1 MEHMYKELF
10 LFKWALL
17 LLFITVVGSVA
28 ANLALPMY
36 LSEVINTAI
45 PNGDKV
51 QVVSIG
57 GTMLLFVLLG
67 VVCSVGTGFFA
78 SLASV
83 GFGKSVR
90 SKIFR
95 KVQFYSQTE
104 FDGFSTSSLITR
116 TNNDVVQ
123 VQTFMNML
131 LKVCLMAPIM
141 CIGGVVLALAKS
153 ATMSMILIISLPVMI
168 AFVLIIARLASPLS
182 RKMQEKLDEIN
193 LVTREKLTGIRV
205 ARAFG
210 TEQFEEQRFHRV
222 NDEFML
228 NTIRMNSIMGIMIP
242 GLSLILYATMVAL
255 IAFGGY
261 QIINIHTAIPIGDII
276 AVIQYVMQIM
286 MSVMMLS
293 MIFVMYPRAA
303 VSAGRINEVLE
314 TLPAVS
320 GSDDGV
326 TETDRRGYV
335 SFRDVTFTFPHAEAP
350 AIEHISFDSAPG
362 EVTAIIGS
370 TGSGKS
376 TLVNLIPRFYDVQQ
390 GEVLVDGVNVKDMEL
405 RTLRGKIGLVPQK
418 AFLFKG
424 TIAENVGYGLEHP
437 DQRDVEHAV
446 SIAQSY
452 DFVTAKEGGFEA
464 PISQG
469 GSNVSGGQRQRLAIA
484 RAIARKPEIYLFDD
498 SFSALDYKTDAALRA
513 ALLTEAG
520 DATVIL
526 VAQRVSTIKNA
537 DRILVLEDG
546 RCVGQGRHE
555 ELMKSC
561 EVYREIVYSQL
572 TQEEA
577 GKNETKQP

>member
-1 MEHMYKELF
+1 MKKMYKELF

-17 LLFITVVGSVA
+17 LLILTVIGSVA

-45 PNGDKV
+45 PAGDKV
-51 QVVSIG
+51 RIVSIG

-67 VVCSVGTGFFA
+67 VLCSVGTGFFA

-83 GFGKSVR
+83 GFGRNVR
-90 SKIFR
+90 SRIFR
-95 KVQFYSQTE
+95 KVQYYSQTE

-153 ATMSMILIISLPVMI
+153 VTMSIILIVSLPVMI

-210 TEQFEEQRFHRV
+210 TEQFEEERFNRV
-222 NDEFML
+222 NDEFMV
-228 NTIRMNSIMGIMIP
+228 NTVRMNSVMGIMIP

-303 VSAGRINEVLE
+303 VSAGRINEVLD
-314 TLPAVS
+314 TVPVVA
-320 GSDDGV
+320 DCDGAV
-326 TETDRRGYV
+326 TETGIKGYV
-335 SFRDVTFTFPHAEAP
+335 SFRDVTFTFPNAEAP
-350 AIEHISFDSAPG
+350 ALEHISFDSSPG
-362 EVTAIIGS
+362 EVTAVIGS

-376 TLVNLIPRFYDVQQ
+376 TLINLIPRFYDVQE
-390 GEVLVDGVNVKDMEL
+390 GEILVDGVNVKEMSLE
-405 RTLRGKIGLVPQK
+405 TLRGKIGLVPQK
-418 AFLFKG
+418 AFLFRG
-424 TIAENVGYGLEHP
+424 TIAENVGYGQEEP
-437 DQRDVEHAV
+437 NQANVEHAV
-446 SIAQSY
+446 MTAQSY
-452 DFVTAKEGGFEA
+452 DFVTAKEGGFDA

-469 GSNVSGGQRQRLAIA
+469 GANVSGGQRQRLAIA
-484 RAIARKPEIYLFDD
+484 RAIARKPEIYIFDD
-498 SFSALDYKTDAALRA
+498 SFSALDYKTDAALRK
-513 ALLTEAG
+513 ALLSEAKE
-520 DATVIL
+520 ATVIL

-577 GKNETKQP
+577 EKDEV

>member
-1 MEHMYKELF
+1 MKKMYKELF

-17 LLFITVVGSVA
+17 LLILTVIGSVA

-45 PNGDKV
+45 PAGDKV
-51 QVVSIG
+51 RIVSIG

-67 VVCSVGTGFFA
+67 VLCSVGTGFFA

-83 GFGKSVR
+83 GFGRNVR
-90 SKIFR
+90 SRIFR
-95 KVQFYSQTE
+95 KVQYYSQTE

-153 ATMSMILIISLPVMI
+153 VTMSMILIVSLPVMI

-210 TEQFEEQRFHRV
+210 TEQVEEERFNRV
-222 NDEFML
+222 NDEFMI
-228 NTIRMNSIMGIMIP
+228 NTVRMNSVMGIMIP

-303 VSAGRINEVLE
+303 VSAGRINEVLD
-314 TLPAVS
+314 TVPVVA
-320 GSDDGV
+320 DCDGAV
-326 TETDRRGYV
+326 TETGIKGYV
-335 SFRDVTFTFPHAEAP
+335 SFRDVTFTFPNAEAP
-350 AIEHISFDSAPG
+350 ALEHISFDSSPG
-362 EVTAIIGS
+362 EVTAVIGS

-376 TLVNLIPRFYDVQQ
+376 TLINLIPRFYDVQE
-390 GEVLVDGVNVKDMEL
+390 GEILVDGVNVKEMSLE
-405 RTLRGKIGLVPQK
+405 TLRGKIGLVPQK
-418 AFLFKG
+418 AFLFRG
-424 TIAENVGYGLEHP
+424 TIAENVGYGQDEP
-437 DQRDVEHAV
+437 NQANVEHAV
-446 SIAQSY
+446 MTAQSY
-452 DFVTAKEGGFEA
+452 DFVTAKEGGFDA

-469 GSNVSGGQRQRLAIA
+469 GANVSGGQRQRLAIA
-484 RAIARKPEIYLFDD
+484 RAIARKPEIYIFDD
-498 SFSALDYKTDAALRA
+498 SFSALDYKTDAALRK
-513 ALLTEAG
+513 ALLSEAKE
-520 DATVIL
+520 ATVIL

-577 GKNETKQP
+577 EKDEV

>member
-1 MEHMYKELF
+1 M
-10 LFKWALL
+10 
-17 LLFITVVGSVA
+17 
-28 ANLALPMY
+28 
-36 LSEVINTAI
+36 INTAI
-45 PNGDKV
+45 PAGDKV
-51 QVVSIG
+51 RIVSIG

-67 VVCSVGTGFFA
+67 VLCSVGTGFFA

-83 GFGKSVR
+83 GFGRNVR
-90 SKIFR
+90 SRIFR
-95 KVQFYSQTE
+95 KVQYYSQTE

-153 ATMSMILIISLPVMI
+153 VTMSMILIVSLPVMI

-210 TEQFEEQRFHRV
+210 TEQFEEERFNRV
-222 NDEFML
+222 NDEFMV
-228 NTIRMNSIMGIMIP
+228 NTVRMNSVMGIMIP

-303 VSAGRINEVLE
+303 VSAGRINEVLD
-314 TLPAVS
+314 TVPVVA
-320 GSDDGV
+320 DCDGAV
-326 TETDRRGYV
+326 TETGIKGYV
-335 SFRDVTFTFPHAEAP
+335 SFRDVTFTFPNAEAP
-350 AIEHISFDSAPG
+350 ALEHISFDSSPG
-362 EVTAIIGS
+362 EVTAVIGS

-376 TLVNLIPRFYDVQQ
+376 TLINLIPRFYDVQE
-390 GEVLVDGVNVKDMEL
+390 GEILVDGVNVKEMSLE
-405 RTLRGKIGLVPQK
+405 TLRGKIGLVPQK
-418 AFLFKG
+418 AFLFRG
-424 TIAENVGYGLEHP
+424 TIAENVGYGQEEP
-437 DQRDVEHAV
+437 NQANVEHAV
-446 SIAQSY
+446 MTAQSY
-452 DFVTAKEGGFEA
+452 DFVTAKEGGFDA

-469 GSNVSGGQRQRLAIA
+469 GANVSGGQRQRLAIA
-484 RAIARKPEIYLFDD
+484 RAIARKPEIYIFDD
-498 SFSALDYKTDAALRA
+498 SFSALDYKTDAALRK
-513 ALLTEAG
+513 ALLSEAKE
-520 DATVIL
+520 ATVIL

-577 GKNETKQP
+577 EKDEV

>member
-1 MEHMYKELF
+1 MKKMYKELF

-17 LLFITVVGSVA
+17 LLILTVIGSVA

-45 PNGDKV
+45 PAGDKV
-51 QVVSIG
+51 RIVSIG

-67 VVCSVGTGFFA
+67 VLCSVGTGFFA

-83 GFGKSVR
+83 GFGRNVR
-90 SKIFR
+90 SRIFR
-95 KVQFYSQTE
+95 KVQYYSQTE

-131 LKVCLMAPIM
+131 LKVCLMAPVM

-153 ATMSMILIISLPVMI
+153 VTMSMILIVSLPVMI

-210 TEQFEEQRFHRV
+210 TEQFEEERFNRV
-222 NDEFML
+222 NDEFMV
-228 NTIRMNSIMGIMIP
+228 NTVRMNSVMGIMIP

-303 VSAGRINEVLE
+303 VSAGRINEVLD
-314 TLPAVS
+314 TVPVVA
-320 GSDDGV
+320 DCDGAV
-326 TETDRRGYV
+326 TETGIKGYV
-335 SFRDVTFTFPHAEAP
+335 SFRDVTFTFPNAEAP
-350 AIEHISFDSAPG
+350 ALEHISFDSSPG
-362 EVTAIIGS
+362 EVTAVIGS

-376 TLVNLIPRFYDVQQ
+376 TLINLIPRFYDVQE
-390 GEVLVDGVNVKDMEL
+390 GAILVDGVNVKEMSLE
-405 RTLRGKIGLVPQK
+405 TLRGKIGLVPQK
-418 AFLFKG
+418 AFLFRG
-424 TIAENVGYGLEHP
+424 TIAENVGYGQEEP
-437 DQRDVEHAV
+437 NQANVEHAV
-446 SIAQSY
+446 MTAQSY
-452 DFVTAKEGGFEA
+452 DFVTAKEGGFDA

-469 GSNVSGGQRQRLAIA
+469 GANVSGGQRQRLAIA
-484 RAIARKPEIYLFDD
+484 RAIARKPEIYIFDD
-498 SFSALDYKTDAALRA
+498 SFSALDYKTDAALRK
-513 ALLTEAG
+513 ALLSEAKE
-520 DATVIL
+520 ATVIL

-546 RCVGQGRHE
+546 RRCVGQGRHE

-577 GKNETKQP
+577 EKDEV

>member
-1 MEHMYKELF
+1 MKKMYKELF

-17 LLFITVVGSVA
+17 LLILTVIGSVA

-45 PNGDKV
+45 PAGDKV
-51 QVVSIG
+51 RIVSIG

-67 VVCSVGTGFFA
+67 VLCSVGTGFFA

-83 GFGKSVR
+83 GFGRNVR
-90 SKIFR
+90 SRIFR
-95 KVQFYSQTE
+95 KVQYYSQTE

-153 ATMSMILIISLPVMI
+153 VTMSMILIVSLPVMI

-210 TEQFEEQRFHRV
+210 TEQFEEERFNRV
-222 NDEFML
+222 NDEFMV
-228 NTIRMNSIMGIMIP
+228 NTVRMNSVMGIMIP

-303 VSAGRINEVLE
+303 VSAGRINEVLD
-314 TLPAVS
+314 TVPVVA
-320 GSDDGV
+320 DCDGAV
-326 TETDRRGYV
+326 TETGIKGYV
-335 SFRDVTFTFPHAEAP
+335 SFRDVTFTFPNAEAP
-350 AIEHISFDSAPG
+350 ALEHISFDSSPG
-362 EVTAIIGS
+362 EVTAVIGS

-376 TLVNLIPRFYDVQQ
+376 TLINLIPRFYDVQE
-390 GEVLVDGVNVKDMEL
+390 GEILVDGVNVKEMSLE
-405 RTLRGKIGLVPQK
+405 TLRGKIGLVPQK
-418 AFLFKG
+418 AFLFRG
-424 TIAENVGYGLEHP
+424 TIAENVGYGQEEP
-437 DQRDVEHAV
+437 NQANVEHAV
-446 SIAQSY
+446 MTAQSY
-452 DFVTAKEGGFEA
+452 DFVTAKEGGFDA

-469 GSNVSGGQRQRLAIA
+469 GANVSGGQRQRLAIA
-484 RAIARKPEIYLFDD
+484 RAIARKPEIYIFDD
-498 SFSALDYKTDAALRA
+498 SFSALDYKTDAALRK
-513 ALLTEAG
+513 ALLSEAKE
-520 DATVIL
+520 ATVIL

-572 TQEEA
+572 TQVEA
-577 GKNETKQP
+577 EKDEV

>member
-1 MEHMYKELF
+1 MKKMYKELF

-17 LLFITVVGSVA
+17 LLILTVIGSVA

-45 PNGDKV
+45 PAGDKV
-51 QVVSIG
+51 RIVSIG

-67 VVCSVGTGFFA
+67 VLCSVGTGFFA

-83 GFGKSVR
+83 GFGRNVR
-90 SKIFR
+90 SRIFR
-95 KVQFYSQTE
+95 KVQYYSQTE

-131 LKVCLMAPIM
+131 LKVCLMAPVM

-153 ATMSMILIISLPVMI
+153 VTMSMILIVSLPVMI

-182 RKMQEKLDEIN
+182 KKMQEKLDEIN

-210 TEQFEEQRFHRV
+210 TEQFEEERFRRV
-222 NDEFML
+222 NDEFMV
-228 NTIRMNSIMGIMIP
+228 NTVRMNNVMGIMIP

-303 VSAGRINEVLE
+303 VSAGRINEVLD
-314 TLPAVS
+314 TVPVVA
-320 GSDDGV
+320 DCDGAV
-326 TETDRRGYV
+326 TETGIKGYV
-335 SFRDVTFTFPHAEAP
+335 SFRDVTFTFPNAEAP
-350 AIEHISFDSAPG
+350 ALEHISFDSSPG
-362 EVTAIIGS
+362 EVTAVIGS

-376 TLVNLIPRFYDVQQ
+376 TLVNLIPRFYDVQE
-390 GEVLVDGVNVKDMEL
+390 GEILVDGVNVKEMSLE
-405 RTLRGKIGLVPQK
+405 TLRGKIGLVPQK
-418 AFLFKG
+418 AFLFRG
-424 TIAENVGYGLEHP
+424 TIAENVGYGQEVP
-437 DQRDVEHAV
+437 NQANVEHAV
-446 SIAQSY
+446 MTAQSY

-469 GSNVSGGQRQRLAIA
+469 GANVSGGQRQRLAIA
-484 RAIARKPEIYLFDD
+484 RAIARKPEIYIFDD
-498 SFSALDYKTDAALRA
+498 SFSALDYKTDAALRK
-513 ALLTEAG
+513 ALLSEAKE
-520 DATVIL
+520 ATVIL

-577 GKNETKQP
+577 EKDEV

>member
-1 MEHMYKELF
+1 MKKMYKELF

-17 LLFITVVGSVA
+17 LLILTVIGSVA

-36 LSEVINTAI
+36 LSEVNNTAI
-45 PNGDKV
+45 PAGDKV
-51 QVVSIG
+51 RIVSIG

-67 VVCSVGTGFFA
+67 VLCSVGTGFFA

-83 GFGKSVR
+83 GFGRNVR
-90 SKIFR
+90 SRIFR
-95 KVQFYSQTE
+95 KVQYYSQTE

-153 ATMSMILIISLPVMI
+153 VTMSMILIVSLPVMI

-210 TEQFEEQRFHRV
+210 TEQFEEERFNRV
-222 NDEFML
+222 NDEFMV
-228 NTIRMNSIMGIMIP
+228 NTVRMNSVMGIMIP

-303 VSAGRINEVLE
+303 VSAGRINEVLD
-314 TLPAVS
+314 TVPVVA
-320 GSDDGV
+320 DCDGAV
-326 TETDRRGYV
+326 TETGIKGYV
-335 SFRDVTFTFPHAEAP
+335 SFRDVTFTFPNAEAP
-350 AIEHISFDSAPG
+350 ALEHISFDSSPG
-362 EVTAIIGS
+362 EVTAVIGS

-376 TLVNLIPRFYDVQQ
+376 TLINLIPRFYDVQE
-390 GEVLVDGVNVKDMEL
+390 GEILVDGVNVKEMSLE
-405 RTLRGKIGLVPQK
+405 TLRGKIGLVPQK
-418 AFLFKG
+418 AFLFRG
-424 TIAENVGYGLEHP
+424 TIAENVGYGQEEP
-437 DQRDVEHAV
+437 NQANVEHAV
-446 SIAQSY
+446 MTAQSY
-452 DFVTAKEGGFEA
+452 DFVTAKEGGFDA

-469 GSNVSGGQRQRLAIA
+469 GANVSGGQRQRLAIA
-484 RAIARKPEIYLFDD
+484 RAIARKPEIYIFDD
-498 SFSALDYKTDAALRA
+498 SFSALDYKTDAALRK
-513 ALLTEAG
+513 ALLSEAKE
-520 DATVIL
+520 ATVIL

-577 GKNETKQP
+577 EKDEV

>member
-1 MEHMYKELF
+1 MKKMYKELF

-17 LLFITVVGSVA
+17 LLILTVIGSVA

-45 PNGDKV
+45 PAGDKV
-51 QVVSIG
+51 RIVSIG

-67 VVCSVGTGFFA
+67 VLCSVGTGFFA
-78 SLASV
+78 SLAS
-83 GFGKSVR
+83 GGCGRNVR
-90 SKIFR
+90 SRIFR
-95 KVQFYSQTE
+95 KVQYYSQTE

-153 ATMSMILIISLPVMI
+153 VTMSMILIVSLPVMI

-210 TEQFEEQRFHRV
+210 TEQFEEERFNRV
-222 NDEFML
+222 NDEFMV
-228 NTIRMNSIMGIMIP
+228 NTVRMNSVMGIMIP

-303 VSAGRINEVLE
+303 VSAGRINEVLD
-314 TLPAVS
+314 TVPVVA
-320 GSDDGV
+320 DCDGAV
-326 TETDRRGYV
+326 TETGIKGYV
-335 SFRDVTFTFPHAEAP
+335 SFRDVTFTFPNAEAP
-350 AIEHISFDSAPG
+350 ALEHISFDSSPG
-362 EVTAIIGS
+362 EVTAVIGS

-376 TLVNLIPRFYDVQQ
+376 TLINLIPRFYDVQE
-390 GEVLVDGVNVKDMEL
+390 GEILVDGVNVKEMSLE
-405 RTLRGKIGLVPQK
+405 TLRGKIGLVPQK
-418 AFLFKG
+418 AFLFRG
-424 TIAENVGYGLEHP
+424 TIAENVGYGQEEP
-437 DQRDVEHAV
+437 NQANVEHAV
-446 SIAQSY
+446 MTAQSY
-452 DFVTAKEGGFEA
+452 DFVTAKEGGFDA

-469 GSNVSGGQRQRLAIA
+469 GANVSGGQRQRLAIA
-484 RAIARKPEIYLFDD
+484 RAIARKPEIYIFDD
-498 SFSALDYKTDAALRA
+498 SFSALDYKTDAALRK
-513 ALLTEAG
+513 ALLSEAKE
-520 DATVIL
+520 ATVIL

-577 GKNETKQP
+577 EKDEV

>member
-1 MEHMYKELF
+1 MKKMYKELF

-17 LLFITVVGSVA
+17 LLILTVIGSVA

-45 PNGDKV
+45 PAGDKV
-51 QVVSIG
+51 RIVSIG

-67 VVCSVGTGFFA
+67 VLCSVGTGFFA
-78 SLASV
+78 ALASV
-83 GFGKSVR
+83 GFGRNVR
-90 SKIFR
+90 SRIFR
-95 KVQFYSQTE
+95 KVQYYSQTE

-153 ATMSMILIISLPVMI
+153 VTMSMILIVSLPVMI

-182 RKMQEKLDEIN
+182 KKMQEKLDEIN

-210 TEQFEEQRFHRV
+210 TEQFEEERFRRV
-222 NDEFML
+222 NDEFMV
-228 NTIRMNSIMGIMIP
+228 NTVRMNSVMGIMIP

-303 VSAGRINEVLE
+303 VSAGRINEVLD
-314 TLPAVS
+314 TVPVVA
-320 GSDDGV
+320 DCDGAV
-326 TETDRRGYV
+326 TETGIKGYV
-335 SFRDVTFTFPHAEAP
+335 SFRDVTFTFPNAEAP
-350 AIEHISFDSAPG
+350 ALEHISFDSSPG
-362 EVTAIIGS
+362 EVTAVIGS

-376 TLVNLIPRFYDVQQ
+376 TLVNLIPRFYDVQE
-390 GEVLVDGVNVKDMEL
+390 GEILVDGVNVKEMSLE
-405 RTLRGKIGLVPQK
+405 TLRGKIGLVPQK
-418 AFLFKG
+418 AFLFRG
-424 TIAENVGYGLEHP
+424 TIAENVGYGQEVP
-437 DQRDVEHAV
+437 NQANVEHAV
-446 SIAQSY
+446 MTAQSY
-452 DFVTAKEGGFEA
+452 DFVTAKEGGFDA

-469 GSNVSGGQRQRLAIA
+469 GANVSGGQRQRLAIA
-484 RAIARKPEIYLFDD
+484 RAIARKPEIYIFDD
-498 SFSALDYKTDAALRA
+498 SFSALDYKTDAALRK
-513 ALLTEAG
+513 ALLSEAKE
-520 DATVIL
+520 ATVIL

-577 GKNETKQP
+577 EKDEV

>member
-1 MEHMYKELF
+1 MKKMYKELF

-17 LLFITVVGSVA
+17 LLILTVIGSVA

-45 PNGDKV
+45 PAGDKV
-51 QVVSIG
+51 RIVSIG

-67 VVCSVGTGFFA
+67 VLCSVGTGFFA

-83 GFGKSVR
+83 GFGRNVR
-90 SKIFR
+90 SRIFR
-95 KVQFYSQTE
+95 KVQYYSQTE

-153 ATMSMILIISLPVMI
+153 VTMSMILIVSLPVMI

-210 TEQFEEQRFHRV
+210 TEQFEEERFRRV
-222 NDEFML
+222 NDEFMV
-228 NTIRMNSIMGIMIP
+228 NTVRMNSVMGIMIP

-261 QIINIHTAIPIGDII
+261 QIINVHTAIPIGDII

-303 VSAGRINEVLE
+303 VSAGRINEVLD
-314 TLPAVS
+314 TVPVVA
-320 GSDDGV
+320 DCDGAV
-326 TETDRRGYV
+326 TETGIKGYV
-335 SFRDVTFTFPHAEAP
+335 SFRDVTFTFPNAEAP
-350 AIEHISFDSAPG
+350 ALEHISFDSSPG
-362 EVTAIIGS
+362 EVTAVIGS

-376 TLVNLIPRFYDVQQ
+376 TLVNLIPRFYDVQE
-390 GEVLVDGVNVKDMEL
+390 GEILVDGVNVKEMSLE
-405 RTLRGKIGLVPQK
+405 TLRGKIGLVPQK
-418 AFLFKG
+418 AFLFRG
-424 TIAENVGYGLEHP
+424 TIAENVGYGQEEP
-437 DQRDVEHAV
+437 NQANVEHAV
-446 SIAQSY
+446 MTAQSY
-452 DFVTAKEGGFEA
+452 DFVTAKEGGFDA

-469 GSNVSGGQRQRLAIA
+469 GANVSGGQRQRLAIA
-484 RAIARKPEIYLFDD
+484 RAIARKPEIYIFDD
-498 SFSALDYKTDAALRA
+498 SFSALDYKTDAALRK
-513 ALLTEAG
+513 ALLSEAKE
-520 DATVIL
+520 ATVIL

-577 GKNETKQP
+577 EKDEV

>member
-1 MEHMYKELF
+1 MKKMYKELF

-17 LLFITVVGSVA
+17 LLILTVIGSVA

-45 PNGDKV
+45 PAGDKV
-51 QVVSIG
+51 RIVSIG

-67 VVCSVGTGFFA
+67 VLCSVGTGFFA

-83 GFGKSVR
+83 GFGRNVR
-90 SKIFR
+90 SRIFR
-95 KVQFYSQTE
+95 KVQYYSQTE

-131 LKVCLMAPIM
+131 LKVCLMAPVM

-153 ATMSMILIISLPVMI
+153 VTMSMILIVSLPVMI

-210 TEQFEEQRFHRV
+210 TEQFEEERFNRV
-222 NDEFML
+222 NDEFMV
-228 NTIRMNSIMGIMIP
+228 NTVRMNSVMGIMIP

-303 VSAGRINEVLE
+303 VSAGRINEVLD
-314 TLPAVS
+314 TVPVVA
-320 GSDDGV
+320 DCDGAV
-326 TETDRRGYV
+326 TETGIKGYV
-335 SFRDVTFTFPHAEAP
+335 SFRDVTFTFPNAEAP
-350 AIEHISFDSAPG
+350 ALEHISFDSSPG
-362 EVTAIIGS
+362 EVTAVIGS

-376 TLVNLIPRFYDVQQ
+376 TLINLIPRFYDVQE
-390 GEVLVDGVNVKDMEL
+390 GAILVAGVNVKEMSLE
-405 RTLRGKIGLVPQK
+405 TLRGKIGLVPQK
-418 AFLFKG
+418 AFLFRG
-424 TIAENVGYGLEHP
+424 TIAENVGYGQEEP
-437 DQRDVEHAV
+437 NQANVEHAV
-446 SIAQSY
+446 MTAQSY
-452 DFVTAKEGGFEA
+452 DFVTAKEGGFDA

-469 GSNVSGGQRQRLAIA
+469 GANVSGGQRQRLAIA
-484 RAIARKPEIYLFDD
+484 RAIARKPEIYIFDD
-498 SFSALDYKTDAALRA
+498 SFSALDYKTDAALRK
-513 ALLTEAG
+513 ALLSEAKE
-520 DATVIL
+520 ATVIL

-577 GKNETKQP
+577 EKDEV

>member
-1 MEHMYKELF
+1 MKKMYKELF

-17 LLFITVVGSVA
+17 LLILTVIGSVA

-45 PNGDKV
+45 PAGDKV
-51 QVVSIG
+51 RIVSIG

-67 VVCSVGTGFFA
+67 VLCSVGTGFFA

-83 GFGKSVR
+83 GFGRNVR
-90 SKIFR
+90 SRIFR
-95 KVQFYSQTE
+95 KVQYYSQTE

-153 ATMSMILIISLPVMI
+153 VTMSMILIVSLPVMI

-210 TEQFEEQRFHRV
+210 TEQFEEERFNRV
-222 NDEFML
+222 NDEFMV
-228 NTIRMNSIMGIMIP
+228 NTVRMNSVMGIMIP

-303 VSAGRINEVLE
+303 VSAGRINEVLD
-314 TLPAVS
+314 TVPVVA
-320 GSDDGV
+320 DCDGAV
-326 TETDRRGYV
+326 TETGIKGYV
-335 SFRDVTFTFPHAEAP
+335 SFRDVTFTFPNAEAP
-350 AIEHISFDSAPG
+350 ALEHISFDSSPG
-362 EVTAIIGS
+362 EVTAVIGS
-370 TGSGKS
+370 TGSGKF
-376 TLVNLIPRFYDVQQ
+376 TLINLIPRFYDVQE
-390 GEVLVDGVNVKDMEL
+390 GEILVDGVNVKEMSLE
-405 RTLRGKIGLVPQK
+405 TLRGKIGLVPQK
-418 AFLFKG
+418 AFLFRG
-424 TIAENVGYGLEHP
+424 TIAENVGYGQDEP
-437 DQRDVEHAV
+437 NQANVEHAV
-446 SIAQSY
+446 MTAQSY
-452 DFVTAKEGGFEA
+452 DFVTAKEGGFDA

-469 GSNVSGGQRQRLAIA
+469 GANVSGGQRQRLAIA
-484 RAIARKPEIYLFDD
+484 RAIARKPEIYIFDD
-498 SFSALDYKTDAALRA
+498 SFSALDYKTDAALRK
-513 ALLTEAG
+513 ALLSEAKE
-520 DATVIL
+520 ATVIL

-577 GKNETKQP
+577 EKDEV

>member
-1 MEHMYKELF
+1 MKKMYKELF

-17 LLFITVVGSVA
+17 LLILTVIGSVA

-45 PNGDKV
+45 PAGDKV
-51 QVVSIG
+51 RIVSIG

-67 VVCSVGTGFFA
+67 VLCSVGTGFFA

-83 GFGKSVR
+83 GFGRNVR
-90 SKIFR
+90 SRIFR
-95 KVQFYSQTE
+95 KVQYYSQTE

-153 ATMSMILIISLPVMI
+153 VTMSMILIVSLPVMI

-182 RKMQEKLDEIN
+182 KKMQEKLDEIN

-210 TEQFEEQRFHRV
+210 TEQFEEERFRRV
-222 NDEFML
+222 NDEFMV
-228 NTIRMNSIMGIMIP
+228 NTVRMNSVMGIMIP

-303 VSAGRINEVLE
+303 VSAGRINEVLD
-314 TLPAVS
+314 TVPVVA
-320 GSDDGV
+320 DCDGAV
-326 TETDRRGYV
+326 TETGIKGYV
-335 SFRDVTFTFPHAEAP
+335 SFRDVTFTFPNAEAP
-350 AIEHISFDSAPG
+350 ALEHISFDSSPG
-362 EVTAIIGS
+362 EVTAVIGS

-376 TLVNLIPRFYDVQQ
+376 TLVNLIPRFYDVQE
-390 GEVLVDGVNVKDMEL
+390 GEILVDGVNVKEMSLE
-405 RTLRGKIGLVPQK
+405 TLRGKIGLVPQK
-418 AFLFKG
+418 AFLFRG
-424 TIAENVGYGLEHP
+424 TIAENVGYGQEVP
-437 DQRDVEHAV
+437 NQANVEHAV
-446 SIAQSY
+446 MTAQSY
-452 DFVTAKEGGFEA
+452 DFVTAKEGGFDA

-469 GSNVSGGQRQRLAIA
+469 GANVSGGQRQRLAIA
-484 RAIARKPEIYLFDD
+484 RAIARKPEIYIFDD
-498 SFSALDYKTDAALRA
+498 SFSALDYKTDAALRK
-513 ALLTEAG
+513 ALLSEAKE
-520 DATVIL
+520 ATVIL

-577 GKNETKQP
+577 EKDEV

>member
-1 MEHMYKELF
+1 MKKMYKELF

-17 LLFITVVGSVA
+17 LLILTVIGSVA

-45 PNGDKV
+45 PAGDKV
-51 QVVSIG
+51 RIVSIG

-67 VVCSVGTGFFA
+67 VLCSVGTGFFA

-83 GFGKSVR
+83 GFGRNVR
-90 SKIFR
+90 SRIFR
-95 KVQFYSQTE
+95 KVQYYSQTE

-153 ATMSMILIISLPVMI
+153 VTMSMILIVSLPVMI

-210 TEQFEEQRFHRV
+210 TEQCEEERFNRV
-222 NDEFML
+222 NDEFMV
-228 NTIRMNSIMGIMIP
+228 NTVRMNSVMGIMIP

-303 VSAGRINEVLE
+303 VSAGRINEVLD
-314 TLPAVS
+314 TVPVVA
-320 GSDDGV
+320 DCDGAV
-326 TETDRRGYV
+326 TETGIKGYV
-335 SFRDVTFTFPHAEAP
+335 SFRDVTFTFPNAEAP
-350 AIEHISFDSAPG
+350 ALEHISFDSSPG
-362 EVTAIIGS
+362 EVTAVIGS

-376 TLVNLIPRFYDVQQ
+376 TLINLIPRFYDVQE
-390 GEVLVDGVNVKDMEL
+390 GEILVDGVNVKEMSLE
-405 RTLRGKIGLVPQK
+405 TLRGKIGLVPQK
-418 AFLFKG
+418 AFLFRG
-424 TIAENVGYGLEHP
+424 TIAENVGYGQDEP
-437 DQRDVEHAV
+437 NQANVEHAV
-446 SIAQSY
+446 MTAQSY
-452 DFVTAKEGGFEA
+452 DFVTAKEGGFDA

-469 GSNVSGGQRQRLAIA
+469 GANVSGGQRQRLAIA
-484 RAIARKPEIYLFDD
+484 RAIARKPEIYIFDD
-498 SFSALDYKTDAALRA
+498 SFSALDYKTDAALRK
-513 ALLTEAG
+513 ALLSEAKE
-520 DATVIL
+520 ATVIL

-577 GKNETKQP
+577 EKDEV

>member
-1 MEHMYKELF
+1 MKKMYKELF

-17 LLFITVVGSVA
+17 LLILTVIGSVA

-45 PNGDKV
+45 PAGDKV
-51 QVVSIG
+51 RIVSIG

-67 VVCSVGTGFFA
+67 VLCSVGTGFFA

-83 GFGKSVR
+83 GFGRNVR
-90 SKIFR
+90 SRIFR
-95 KVQFYSQTE
+95 KVQYYSQTE

-153 ATMSMILIISLPVMI
+153 VTMSMILVVSLPVMI

-210 TEQFEEQRFHRV
+210 TEQFEEERFNRV
-222 NDEFML
+222 NDEFMV
-228 NTIRMNSIMGIMIP
+228 NTVRMNSVMGIMIP

-303 VSAGRINEVLE
+303 VSAGRINEVLD
-314 TLPAVS
+314 TVPVVA
-320 GSDDGV
+320 DCDGAV
-326 TETDRRGYV
+326 TETGIKGYV
-335 SFRDVTFTFPHAEAP
+335 SFRDVTFTFPNAEAP
-350 AIEHISFDSAPG
+350 ALEHISFDSSPG
-362 EVTAIIGS
+362 EVTAVIGS

-376 TLVNLIPRFYDVQQ
+376 TLINLIPRFYDVQE
-390 GEVLVDGVNVKDMEL
+390 GEILVDGVNVKEMSLE
-405 RTLRGKIGLVPQK
+405 TLRGKIGLVPQK
-418 AFLFKG
+418 AFLFRG
-424 TIAENVGYGLEHP
+424 TIAENVGYGQEEP
-437 DQRDVEHAV
+437 NQANVEHAV
-446 SIAQSY
+446 MTAQSY
-452 DFVTAKEGGFEA
+452 DFVTAKEGGFDA

-469 GSNVSGGQRQRLAIA
+469 GANVSGGQRQRLAIA
-484 RAIARKPEIYLFDD
+484 RAIARKPEIYIFDD
-498 SFSALDYKTDAALRA
+498 SFSALDYKTDAALRK
-513 ALLTEAG
+513 ALLSEAKE
-520 DATVIL
+520 ATVIL

-577 GKNETKQP
+577 EKDEV

>member
-1 MEHMYKELF
+1 MKKMYKELF

-17 LLFITVVGSVA
+17 LLILTVIGSVA

-45 PNGDKV
+45 PAGDKV
-51 QVVSIG
+51 RIVSIG

-67 VVCSVGTGFFA
+67 VLCSVGTGFFA

-83 GFGKSVR
+83 GFGRNVR
-90 SKIFR
+90 SRIFR
-95 KVQFYSQTE
+95 KVQYYSQTE

-131 LKVCLMAPIM
+131 LKVCLMAPVM

-153 ATMSMILIISLPVMI
+153 VTMSMILIVSLPVMI

-210 TEQFEEQRFHRV
+210 TEQFEEERFNRV
-222 NDEFML
+222 NDEFMV
-228 NTIRMNSIMGIMIP
+228 NTVRMNSVMGIMIP

-303 VSAGRINEVLE
+303 VSAGRINEVLD
-314 TLPAVS
+314 TVPVVA
-320 GSDDGV
+320 DCDGAV
-326 TETDRRGYV
+326 TETGIKGYV
-335 SFRDVTFTFPHAEAP
+335 SFRDVTFTFPNAEAP
-350 AIEHISFDSAPG
+350 ALEHISFDSSPG
-362 EVTAIIGS
+362 EVTAVIGS

-376 TLVNLIPRFYDVQQ
+376 TLINLIPRFYDVQE
-390 GEVLVDGVNVKDMEL
+390 GEILVDGVNVKEMSLE
-405 RTLRGKIGLVPQK
+405 TLRGKIGLVPQK
-418 AFLFKG
+418 AFLFRG
-424 TIAENVGYGLEHP
+424 TIAENVGYGQEEP
-437 DQRDVEHAV
+437 NQANVEHAV
-446 SIAQSY
+446 MTAQSY
-452 DFVTAKEGGFEA
+452 DFVTAKEGVFDA

-469 GSNVSGGQRQRLAIA
+469 GANVSGGQRQRLAIA
-484 RAIARKPEIYLFDD
+484 RAIARKPEIYIFDD
-498 SFSALDYKTDAALRA
+498 SFSALDYKTDAALRK
-513 ALLTEAG
+513 ALLSEAKE
-520 DATVIL
+520 ATVIL

-577 GKNETKQP
+577 EKDEV

>member
-1 MEHMYKELF
+1 MKKMYKELF

-17 LLFITVVGSVA
+17 LLILTVIGSVA

-45 PNGDKV
+45 PAGDKV
-51 QVVSIG
+51 RIVSIG

-67 VVCSVGTGFFA
+67 VLCSVGTGFFA

-83 GFGKSVR
+83 GFGRNVR
-90 SKIFR
+90 SRIFR
-95 KVQFYSQTE
+95 KVQYYSQTE

-153 ATMSMILIISLPVMI
+153 VTMSMILIVSLPVMI

-182 RKMQEKLDEIN
+182 KKMQEKLDEIN
-193 LVTREKLTGIRV
+193 LVTREKLTGICV

-210 TEQFEEQRFHRV
+210 TEQFEEERFRRV
-222 NDEFML
+222 NDEFMV
-228 NTIRMNSIMGIMIP
+228 NTVRMNSVMGIMIP

-303 VSAGRINEVLE
+303 VSAGRINEVLD
-314 TLPAVS
+314 TVPVVA
-320 GSDDGV
+320 DCDGAV
-326 TETDRRGYV
+326 TETGIKGYV
-335 SFRDVTFTFPHAEAP
+335 SFRDVTFTFPNAEAP
-350 AIEHISFDSAPG
+350 ALEHISFDSSPG
-362 EVTAIIGS
+362 EVTAVIGS

-376 TLVNLIPRFYDVQQ
+376 TLVNLIPRFYDVQE
-390 GEVLVDGVNVKDMEL
+390 GEILVDGVNVKEMSLE
-405 RTLRGKIGLVPQK
+405 TLRGKIGLVPQK
-418 AFLFKG
+418 AFLFRG
-424 TIAENVGYGLEHP
+424 TIAENVGYGQEVP
-437 DQRDVEHAV
+437 NQANVEHAV
-446 SIAQSY
+446 MTAQSY

-469 GSNVSGGQRQRLAIA
+469 GANVSGGQRQRLAIA
-484 RAIARKPEIYLFDD
+484 RAIARKPEIYIFDD
-498 SFSALDYKTDAALRA
+498 SFSALDYKTDAALRK
-513 ALLTEAG
+513 ALLSEAKE
-520 DATVIL
+520 ATVIL

-577 GKNETKQP
+577 EKDEV

>member
-1 MEHMYKELF
+1 MKKMYKELF

-17 LLFITVVGSVA
+17 LLILTVIGSVA

-45 PNGDKV
+45 PAGDKV
-51 QVVSIG
+51 RIVSIG

-67 VVCSVGTGFFA
+67 VLCSVGTGFFA

-83 GFGKSVR
+83 GFGRNVR
-90 SKIFR
+90 SRIFR
-95 KVQFYSQTE
+95 KVQYYSQTE

-153 ATMSMILIISLPVMI
+153 VTMSMILIVSLPVMI

-210 TEQFEEQRFHRV
+210 TEQFEEERFNRV
-222 NDEFML
+222 NDEFMI
-228 NTIRMNSIMGIMIP
+228 NTVRMNSVMGIMIP

-303 VSAGRINEVLE
+303 VSAGRINEVLD
-314 TLPAVS
+314 TVPVVA
-320 GSDDGV
+320 DCDGAV
-326 TETDRRGYV
+326 TETGIKGYV
-335 SFRDVTFTFPHAEAP
+335 SFRDVTFTFPNAEAP
-350 AIEHISFDSAPG
+350 ALEHISFDSSPG
-362 EVTAIIGS
+362 EVTAVIGS

-376 TLVNLIPRFYDVQQ
+376 TLINLIPRFYDVQE
-390 GEVLVDGVNVKDMEL
+390 GEILVDGVNVKEMSLE
-405 RTLRGKIGLVPQK
+405 TLRGKIGLVPQK
-418 AFLFKG
+418 AFLFRG
-424 TIAENVGYGLEHP
+424 TIAENVGYGQDEP
-437 DQRDVEHAV
+437 NQANVEHAV
-446 SIAQSY
+446 MTAQSY
-452 DFVTAKEGGFEA
+452 DFVTAKEGCFDA

-469 GSNVSGGQRQRLAIA
+469 GANVSGGQRQRLAIA
-484 RAIARKPEIYLFDD
+484 RAIARKPEIYIFDD
-498 SFSALDYKTDAALRA
+498 SFSALDYKTDAALRK
-513 ALLTEAG
+513 ALLSEAKE
-520 DATVIL
+520 ATVIL

-577 GKNETKQP
+577 EKDEV

>member
-1 MEHMYKELF
+1 MKKMYKELF

-17 LLFITVVGSVA
+17 LLILTVIGSVA

-45 PNGDKV
+45 PAGDKV
-51 QVVSIG
+51 RIVSIG

-67 VVCSVGTGFFA
+67 VLCSVGTGFFA

-83 GFGKSVR
+83 GFGRNVR
-90 SKIFR
+90 SRIFR
-95 KVQFYSQTE
+95 KVQYYSQTE

-153 ATMSMILIISLPVMI
+153 VTMSIILIVSLPVMI

-210 TEQFEEQRFHRV
+210 TEQFEEERFNRV
-222 NDEFML
+222 NDEFMV
-228 NTIRMNSIMGIMIP
+228 NTVRMNSVMGIMIP

-303 VSAGRINEVLE
+303 VSAGRINEVLD
-314 TLPAVS
+314 TVPVVA
-320 GSDDGV
+320 DCDGAV
-326 TETDRRGYV
+326 TETGIKGYV
-335 SFRDVTFTFPHAEAP
+335 SFRDVTFTFPNAEAP
-350 AIEHISFDSAPG
+350 ALEHISFDSSPG
-362 EVTAIIGS
+362 EVTAVIGS

-376 TLVNLIPRFYDVQQ
+376 TLINLIPRFYDVQE
-390 GEVLVDGVNVKDMEL
+390 GEILVDGVNVKEMSLE
-405 RTLRGKIGLVPQK
+405 TLRGKIGLVPQK
-418 AFLFKG
+418 AFLFRG
-424 TIAENVGYGLEHP
+424 TIAENVGYGQDEP
-437 DQRDVEHAV
+437 NQANVEHAV
-446 SIAQSY
+446 MTAQSY
-452 DFVTAKEGGFEA
+452 DFVTAKEGGFDA

-469 GSNVSGGQRQRLAIA
+469 GANVSGGQRQRLAIA
-484 RAIARKPEIYLFDD
+484 RAIARKPEIYIFDD
-498 SFSALDYKTDAALRA
+498 SFSALDYKTDAALRK
-513 ALLTEAG
+513 ALLSEAKE
-520 DATVIL
+520 ATVIL

-537 DRILVLEDG
+537 DRSLVLEDG

-577 GKNETKQP
+577 EKDEV

>member
-1 MEHMYKELF
+1 MKKMYKELF

-17 LLFITVVGSVA
+17 LLILTVIGSVA

-45 PNGDKV
+45 PAGDKV
-51 QVVSIG
+51 RIVSIG

-67 VVCSVGTGFFA
+67 VLCSVGTGFFA

-83 GFGKSVR
+83 GFGRNVR
-90 SKIFR
+90 SRIFR
-95 KVQFYSQTE
+95 KVQYYSQTE

-153 ATMSMILIISLPVMI
+153 VTMSMILIVSLPVMI

-210 TEQFEEQRFHRV
+210 TEQFEEERFNRV
-222 NDEFML
+222 NDEFMV
-228 NTIRMNSIMGIMIP
+228 NTVRMNSVMGIMIP

-303 VSAGRINEVLE
+303 VSAGRINEVLD
-314 TLPAVS
+314 TVPVVA
-320 GSDDGV
+320 DCDGAV
-326 TETDRRGYV
+326 TETGIKGYV
-335 SFRDVTFTFPHAEAP
+335 SFRDVTFTFPNAEAP
-350 AIEHISFDSAPG
+350 ALEHISFDSSPG
-362 EVTAIIGS
+362 EVTAVIGS

-376 TLVNLIPRFYDVQQ
+376 TLINLIPRFYDVQE
-390 GEVLVDGVNVKDMEL
+390 GEILVDGVNVKEMSLE
-405 RTLRGKIGLVPQK
+405 TLRGKIGLVPQK
-418 AFLFKG
+418 AFLFRG
-424 TIAENVGYGLEHP
+424 TIAENVGYGQEEP
-437 DQRDVEHAV
+437 NQANVEHAV
-446 SIAQSY
+446 MTAQSY
-452 DFVTAKEGGFEA
+452 DFVTAKEGGFDA

-469 GSNVSGGQRQRLAIA
+469 GANVSGGQRQRLAIA
-484 RAIARKPEIYLFDD
+484 RAIARKPEIYIFDD
-498 SFSALDYKTDAALRA
+498 SFSALDYKTDAALRK
-513 ALLTEAG
+513 ALLSEAKE
-520 DATVIL
+520 ATVVL

-577 GKNETKQP
+577 EKDEV